1 MSLKKNQRHLRA
13 TVVPFLAIVVLISIG
28 TTVFQIISNDS
39 APASTAMAKELEDGW
54 IQIEDSINLEE
65 LYKNA
70 LSFKLKETEERS
82 MDIWFHDGAGLTI
95 NKFSLKGKHL
105 NSIVLPAINEP
116 VGLNRISDFFIYN
129 KDSIFV
135 YDAQYR
141 RLLLTNEKSEVL
153 DFWLINNYIPE
164 LSSGRN
170 NGIIDVYKNE
180 KNELKIDLTG
190 YSNIYYQS
198 DPNFFKQNS
207 LVYQINLSTKQ
218 VARGIPYP
226 EESAYLDHLFWSGVV
241 PYVRKTDNN
250 GYLAVFPLDQK
261 IYRYASDLS
270 FKSAIDTEPKNFLR
284 AIGNKYGS
292 QQQLNFARIDRK
304 LNGFNLKVRGVF
316 NTQNEHVFAKIYR
329 APLGDHDDIPDDY
342 ASFLMGD
349 FKSKHYLQVFAVEG
363 DTFTKKY
370 RDIEISRLGLGNLL
384 HIDAAG
390 RYYFL
395 KNDAESEEN
404 VIVICRLGPEGQT
417 DDLEGIKMAKALE
430 P

>member
-1 MSLKKNQRHLRA
+1 MSHRKYQKYLR
-13 TVVPFLAIVVLISIG
+13 TTIVPLLVLSAIITIVFRTTSEESEPVLANNMTDLV
-28 TTVFQIISNDS
+28 
-39 APASTAMAKELEDGW
+39 DG
-54 IQIEDSINLEE
+54 QLYVEDSINLED

-70 LSFKLKETEERS
+70 LSFKLTETEEQS

-95 NKFSLKGKHL
+95 NKFSLEGKHL
-105 NSIVLPAINEP
+105 NSIVLPTINEP

-153 DFWLINNYIPE
+153 DLWLINNYIPE

-180 KNELKIDLTG
+180 KNELKVDLTG

-218 VARGIPYP
+218 VARGVPYP

-241 PYVRKTDNN
+241 PYVRKTDND
-250 GYLAVFPLDQK
+250 YLAVFPLDQK

-270 FKSAIDTEPKNFLR
+270 FKSAVDTKPQNFPR

-316 NTQNEHVFAKIYR
+316 NTYNEHVFAKIYR

-342 ASFLMGD
+342 AGFLMGD

-363 DTFTKKY
+363 DAFQKKY

-384 HIDAAG
+384 HIDGIG

-395 KNDAESEEN
+395 KNDTESEES
-404 VIVICRLGPEGQT
+404 VIVICHLGPEGQI
-417 DDLEGIKMAKALE
+417 DDLAGIKMAKALE